1 VTRMRKQWYP
11 ISLLHKLSKKP
22 TRFFLLNEAIVVY
35 KSEATWVAQK
45 DSCPHRNYPLSK
57 GKVVNGKLRCNYHGW
72 QFNSEGFITH
82 LPGLKKEYKGKT
94 CMLTTYNTHVHDGLL
109 WVCLE
114 SDLPFH
120 EHLKPLPK
128 GKIFS
133 YRTTIIGNTADILEN
148 FLDPLHTSFLHDGL
162 IRSSVKP
169 RKTIAEIR
177 GIQNGV
183 EVKYT
188 EESHQSGIIGSLFG
202 RFITHSYGRLS
213 KGNIIDLEFHSE
225 RGIEMTNRFIIVP
238 TKTGENYFFS
248 QITASN
254 RWLPSCVKI
263 SVLGPFFLRALRQ
276 DKKAIKAIY
285 DNGSCFGDPKPQSTY
300 LDIMRPYIDLIMAG
314 EELKVNRKNVE
325 LYI

>member
-1 VTRMRKQWYP
+1 MRKQWFP

-22 TRFFLLNEAIVVY
+22 TRFFLLGEAIVVY
-35 KSEATWVAQK
+35 KSKLDWIVQK

-57 GKVVNGKLRCNYHGW
+57 GKVVNGKLQCNYHGW
-72 QFNSEGFITH
+72 QFNSEGFMTK
-82 LPGLKKEYKGKT
+82 LPGLKKQYKGKT
-94 CMLTTYNTHVHDGLL
+94 CVLTTYNTYIHDGLL

-114 SDLPFH
+114 GNLPFH
-120 EHLKPLPK
+120 EQLKPLPK
-128 GKIFS
+128 GKIYS

-148 FLDPLHTSFLHDGL
+148 FLDPMHTSFIHDGL
-162 IRSSVKP
+162 IRSSGKP
-169 RKTIAEIR
+169 RKTTAEIR
-177 GIQNGV
+177 GINNGV
-183 EVKYT
+183 EVKYI

-225 RGIEMTNRFIIVP
+225 KGIEMTNRFIIVP

-254 RWLPSCVKI
+254 RWLPSWLKI
-263 SVLGPFFLRALRQ
+263 LVLGPFFLMALRQ

-285 DNGSCFGDPKPQSTY
+285 DNGSFFENPKLLSTY
-300 LDIMRPYIDLIMAG
+300 LDIMRPYIDLIIAG
-314 EELKVNRKNVE
+314 KELTVNNKNIE

>member
-1 VTRMRKQWYP
+1 MHKQWYP
-11 ISLLHKLSKKP
+11 IALHQKLSKNP
-22 TRFFLLNEAIVVY
+22 TRFYLLDQAIVVY
-35 KSEATWVAQK
+35 KSESNWVAQK

-72 QFNSEGFITH
+72 QFNNEGVVTK

-109 WVCLE
+109 WVCLKN
-114 SDLPFH
+114 DIPFH
-120 EHLKPLPK
+120 EQLKPLPN

-133 YRTTIIGNTADILEN
+133 YRTKIMGNTADILEN
-148 FLDPLHTSFLHDGL
+148 FLDPMHTSFLHDGL
-162 IRSSVKP
+162 IRSSSKP
-169 RKTIAEIR
+169 RKTTAEIR
-177 GIQNGV
+177 GIYNGV
-183 EVKYT
+183 EVKYM

-202 RFITHSYGRLS
+202 RFSTHSYGRLS
-213 KGNIIDLEFHSE
+213 RGNIIDLEFHSKK
-225 RGIEMTNRFIIVP
+225 GIEMTNRFIIVP
-238 TKTGENYFFS
+238 TKKGENYFFS

-254 RWLPSCVKI
+254 RWLPSWLKV
-263 SVLGPFFLRALRQ
+263 SMLGPFFLLALRQ

-285 DNGSCFGDPKPQSTY
+285 DNEAFFKNPKLQSTY

-314 EELKVNRKNVE
+314 ENLTVNDKNIE